1 MLFCLMAFS
10 MRKTGHVCK
19 QQITGPLIILPLS
32 LDGVTKKNKTKQN
45 TAQILWNRLLAII
58 FYFGLIAIPEYRLR
72 LSLSVWNMKH
82 KICLEEL
89 SFIT

>member
-10 MRKTGHVCK
+10 MRKIGHVCK

-32 LDGVTKKNKTKQN
+32 PDGLTKKIKQN
-45 TAQILWNRLLAII
+45 TAQILWNRLLATI